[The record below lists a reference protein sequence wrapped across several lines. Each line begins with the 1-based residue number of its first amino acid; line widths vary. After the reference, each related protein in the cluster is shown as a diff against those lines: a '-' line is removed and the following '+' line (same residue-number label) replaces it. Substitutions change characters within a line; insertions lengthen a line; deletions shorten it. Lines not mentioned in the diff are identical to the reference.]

1 MDDGET
7 TAAGTI
13 VGTAAYL
20 APEQVL
26 GTRADSASDVFA
38 LGLVLIECL
47 TGRREYPG
55 PPAESALAR
64 LHRLPTVPQ
73 GLPRGI
79 SRILEQM
86 TAWDPAE
93 RPDAGECAVVFGRPS
108 PIFQIPASP
117 ARTGPEPGTDD
128 ETTWIHPEAIP
139 PAAGRRRSGGPLC
152 AAVAAI
158 ALAAVAGIAMVASSP
173 AGGSPVVQV
182 PTGMARPQP
191 TTPAGGSAGAVAPYR
206 QPSPSSPSWPSS
218 PLAGSS
224 LAPAVEPAW
233 PSTAPLAA
241 VVAEPETR
249 RRRTKARTRAMTATE
264 ASGGGEPKRATAN
277 FPAFHRA
284 HRGGNPQT
292 PGVSPSTT
300 TDRSLEHALI

>member
-206 QPSPSSPSWPSS
+206 QPSPSSPSS

-241 VVAEPETR
+241 VVAEPETKAKKDEGEDKGDDRDRGER
-249 RRRTKARTRAMTATE
+249 RWRAEKGDSQFPGLSSRSPWRKSADSRRI
-264 ASGGGEPKRATAN
+264 S
-277 FPAFHRA
+277 FHHNR
-284 HRGGNPQT
+284 PQ
-292 PGVSPSTT
+292 P
-300 TDRSLEHALI
+300 